1 LAYHCTLA
9 TSVFRPYNVHHPG
22 YNLLIGETREVTVD
36 LTDPISKGCVF
47 KARGNHKDDTRRI
60 TRGDRP
66 KYYVKKR
73 VASRQEG
80 DDLAMFQYI
89 ASRRPLVKPIDKD
102 PDELEDPDPDEIV
115 HNNPN
120 EFRTQLGTIFCEKS
134 TLKGLLLPTNMHGK
148 MCGVAETLVALCIRD
163 TRDILDGVGNAVNK
177 LDLDKEFPEGP
188 QVQYSMLLLMSET
201 LADSAIAIKER
212 IRSQCRYVVK
222 FEFGGRGDGG
232 MERVK
237 QYLRG
242 ARLAMFTYVIVQY
255 NLCEGHDTWEDFGI
269 DWVLGTDDAF
279 TDIWENSERE
289 KWYLCKEY

>member
-1 LAYHCTLA
+1 
-9 TSVFRPYNVHHPG
+9 VFQPYNVHNPG
-22 YNLLIGETREVTVD
+22 NNLLIGETKEVTVD
-36 LTDPISKGCVF
+36 FTDPSSKGCVF
-47 KARGNHKDDTRRI
+47 RAIGNHKDDTRGI
-60 TRGDRP
+60 TKGDRP

-73 VASRQEG
+73 VTFRQEG

-102 PDELEDPDPDEIV
+102 PDELEDPDPNDPNVKII

-134 TLKGLLLPTNMHGK
+134 TLKGLSMTRSGRRGK
-148 MCGVAETLVALCIRD
+148 GCGVEETLVALCIRD
-163 TRDILDGVGNAVNK
+163 TSILDGVGNAGNK
-177 LDLDKEFPEGP
+177 LDLDEEFPEGP
-188 QVQYSMLLLMSET
+188 QLQDSMLLLMSAT
-201 LADSAIAIKER
+201 LADSAIAMKEL
-212 IRSQCRYVVK
+212 IRSKCNYLVK
-222 FEFGGRGDGG
+222 IEFPTKAKVK
-232 MERVK
+232 VK

-242 ARLAMFTYVIVQY
+242 ARLAMFTHVILQY